1 MTDNELLL
9 AIADIMDKKLDARLK
24 PIEEDIQCMKT
35 DIKHMQDDILHI
47 QSDVRHIELVQEN
60 AVLPRLST
68 IESCYTTTYSR
79 YKTYAD
85 KMAAAFVDIDL
96 LKKVVAEHSEI
107 LQKIS

>member
-68 IESCYTTTYSR
+68 IESCYTTTYSH